1 MRKPT
6 ICISENKDADQL
18 RGNHEADQRLCFRY
32 TDTTLPLLLK
42 YEISSFYPDSV
53 TVQPDLCLTC
63 SETTLLVFPC
73 GGSFMYSVLEIKKKN
88 YGYH

>member
-6 ICISENKDADQL
+6 ICICENKDADQL
-18 RGNHEADQRLCFRY
+18 RGNREADQLLCFRY

-53 TVQPDLCLTC
+53 TVQSDLCRTC
-63 SETTLLVFPC
+63 SETTLLVFPRD
-73 GGSFMYSVLEIKKKN
+73 GSNVYKN
-88 YGYH
+88 KLVYNI